1 MAWVGCSHSRVL
13 IGTCAP
19 LVCPTTAATGRHT
32 TSWNSTDR
40 VAAFFECPDIFP
52 IGNKYMAMAS
62 LYNWGAGGYFTNEWF
77 LGTIT
82 DNKFAVEDRGLLDY
96 GIRPQKNPDRARASA
111 FSHSHHPHC
120 PNARFALRAV
130 VDARWRFA
138 RFPLVPGR

>member
-19 LVCPTTAATGRHT
+19 LACPTTAATGRHT

-96 GIRPQKNPDRARASA
+96 GIRPPKTLRP
-111 FSHSHHPHC
+111 C
-120 PNARFALRAV
+120 PCLCS
-130 VDARWRFA
+130 
-138 RFPLVPGR
+138 